1 MRRPTRSLIAAV
13 ATAAMLVAAG
23 CTGTENQS
31 GTGSEGRVDYL
42 NLGGFGGG
50 SNPQPNYNPYLEA
63 TRLEA
68 INYLFEP
75 LIQFDNYGCE
85 AKPWLAT
92 KWEWKDPSTLVFT
105 MRDGVKWND
114 GQAFTAKDVE
124 FTFNMLKQHKA
135 LDLRGLWRYLSAV
148 TAPDDKTAEFKF
160 NGPGAGAFTE
170 IDDVKI
176 VPKHIWEKQT
186 DPVTFVNADNPVGTG
201 PFTVKSFNGQ
211 QLVIARSPG
220 YWQADKVRVDEVRFN
235 NDQTDQQIKQLQ
247 LSRGEFDSNAIFVPD
262 IQKTYVER
270 DPKNNHYWYPAD
282 ANISLYLNLTKAPF
296 NDVAF
301 RRALLTA
308 ITRQEIADKAQFG
321 YVKPASQTGIKIPN
335 QEDFIPADIA
345 NKGVQPF
352 DTAKADRELT
362 AAGYTKSGDGKRLD
376 KSGKPIAFKFA
387 VPGDWTDW
395 VAAQKIIIEN
405 LTALGFQ
412 ITQDGPAFPSYEN
425 DRAIGNYDAVLGVYG
440 GSCNMYRNYQE
451 ALSSDVSA
459 PIGQKAVS
467 NFVRWND
474 PRTDE
479 LIDKLFAAQDKDAQK
494 PIVADLAKIMM
505 EQVPVIPLWYG
516 ARWFQYS
523 TKKATGWPN
532 EKDPYGMPTDN
543 LLWIT
548 NLKPAG

>member
-1 MRRPTRSLIAAV
+1 VRRPTRSLIAAV

-124 FTFNMLKQHKA
+124 FTFNMIKQHKA
-135 LDLRGLWRYLSAV
+135 LDLRGLWRYLASV

-176 VPKHIWEKQT
+176 VPKHVWEKQS
-186 DPVTFVNADNPVGTG
+186 DPVTFVNAENPVGTG

-211 QLVIARSPG
+211 QLVIARNAG
-220 YWQADKVRVDEVRFN
+220 YWQADKVKVDEIRFN

-282 ANISLYLNLTKAPF
+282 ANISLYMNLTKAPF

-308 ITRQEIADKAQFG
+308 INRQEIADKAQFG
-321 YVKPASQTGIKIPN
+321 YVRPASQTGIKVPN
-335 QEDFIPADIA
+335 QEDFIPSDIA

-352 DTAKADRELT
+352 DTGKADAALT

-405 LTALGFQ
+405 LTALGFDV
-412 ITQDGPAFPSYEN
+412 TQDGPAFPSYEN
-425 DRAIGNYDAVLGVYG
+425 DRAIGNYDMVLGVYG

-459 PIGQKAVS
+459 PIGQKATS
-467 NFVRWND
+467 NYVRWND
-474 PRTDE
+474 ARTDE
-479 LIDKLFAAQDKDAQK
+479 LIDKLFAAQDEDAQK

-505 EQVPVIPLWYG
+505 EQVPVMPLWYG

-532 EKDPYGMPTDN
+532 EKDPYAMPTDN

-548 NLKPAG
+548 SLKPAG